1 MHMQIFMHNTTLAHA
16 RLLTYDSSSSVCV
29 YVLCGYRLREF
40 GVPLKEIDLL
50 DEAKLSAEQMKG
62 VMAVM

>member
-1 MHMQIFMHNTTLAHA
+1 
-16 RLLTYDSSSSVCV
+16 
-29 YVLCGYRLREF
+29 LREF